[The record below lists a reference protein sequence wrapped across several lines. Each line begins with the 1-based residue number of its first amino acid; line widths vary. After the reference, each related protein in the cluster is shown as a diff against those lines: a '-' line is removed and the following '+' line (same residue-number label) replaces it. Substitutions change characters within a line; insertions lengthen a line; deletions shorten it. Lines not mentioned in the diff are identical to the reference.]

1 MKRIT
6 LSMLAV
12 AAAMLAPGQPA
23 MAASCNGNGHQIVLS
38 NGSATPGAGATSTSI
53 RFSVRYAD
61 TAGCAPSRVVVV
73 VQGVGTYPLN
83 GSGSDYT
90 GGATFSRALSLPAG
104 SHAYSFQAT
113 SGKKAGAL
121 SSVSPSKV
129 TITAPTPRPTPRAT
143 PRPTPRPAPP
153 PPPTPKPAAPA
164 PPAPPPPTP
173 TAAPTASPTASPTAG
188 AASSPPDRSPIAPAV
203 VAPSPT
209 AIDGWWLA
217 MQDHAPLGR
226 PGSDR
231 PRTPGAALEF
241 VPELQPTLDDLA
253 PFGILA
259 SFGLTTVGGLAFF
272 FILLRTRRGNTLGV
286 SATHDRADP
295 ARDGRRGCRTGHDTR
310 ANDAGAS
317 AGLRKRRSI
326 APRVSPLPPMRE
338 LIPPIDYDLL
348 RDPDER
354 AGPEAGEADIPRWLR
369 PSVRAGRFG
378 EEPTRRRDWGD

>member
-6 LSMLAV
+6 ICMLAV
-12 AAAMLAPGQPA
+12 AAAMLASGQPA

-38 NGSATPGAGATSTSI
+38 NGSASPGAGTTSTAI

-61 TAGCAPSRVVVV
+61 TDGCAPSRVVVV
-73 VQGVGTYPLN
+73 VQGVGTYPLS

-90 GGATFSRALSLPAG
+90 AGVTFSRTLSLPAG
-104 SHAYSFQAT
+104 SHAYSFKAT
-113 SGKKAGAL
+113 SGKKAAAL

-129 TITAPTPRPTPRAT
+129 TITAPTPRPTPAQRQ
-143 PRPTPRPAPP
+143 PPHRHRRRRPPSQPQQHHRAPP
-153 PPPTPKPAAPA
+153 PPA
-164 PPAPPPPTP
+164 P
-173 TAAPTASPTASPTAG
+173 TAAPTARPTASPTAD
-188 AASSPPDRSPIAPAV
+188 ATSSQPDRSPIAPAV

-217 MQDHAPLGR
+217 MRDHAPPGR

-272 FILLRTRRGNTLGV
+272 FILLRTRRGNTMASAPLMTAAIQPATAGAAAAPALTHAPTTPAPRPGLGRRRWRAPGLAT
-286 SATHDRADP
+286 SADERADP
-295 ARDGRRGCRTGHDTR
+295 ADR
-310 ANDAGAS
+310 
-317 AGLRKRRSI
+317 LRP
-326 APRVSPLPPMRE
+326 APRSGRASRSGSGRGRHPAVATT
-338 LIPPIDYDLL
+338 
-348 RDPDER
+348 ER
-354 AGPEAGEADIPRWLR
+354 AGWALRRGADTAPRL
-369 PSVRAGRFG
+369 G
-378 EEPTRRRDWGD
+378 

>member
-12 AAAMLAPGQPA
+12 AAAMLASGQPA

-38 NGSATPGAGATSTSI
+38 NGSATPGAGTTSTSI

-90 GGATFSRALSLPAG
+90 GGATFSRTLSLPAG
-104 SHAYSFQAT
+104 SHAYSFKAT

-153 PPPTPKPAAPA
+153 PPPRSTPKPAAPA

-173 TAAPTASPTASPTAG
+173 TAAPTARPTASPTAG

-272 FILLRTRRGNTLGV
+272 FILLRTRRGNTLA
-286 SATHDRADP
+286 SAPLMTAPIQPATAGAVAAPAMTHAPTMPAPRPDSANGSDRAPGLATSADARADP
-295 ARDGRRGCRTGHDTR
+295 ADR
-310 ANDAGAS
+310 
-317 AGLRKRRSI
+317 L
-326 APRVSPLPPMRE
+326 
-338 LIPPIDYDLL
+338 
-348 RDPDER
+348 
-354 AGPEAGEADIPRWLR
+354 
-369 PSVRAGRFG
+369 
-378 EEPTRRRDWGD
+378 

>member
-12 AAAMLAPGQPA
+12 AAAMLATGQPVV
-23 MAASCNGNGHQIVLS
+23 AASCNGNGHQIVLS
-38 NGSATPGAGATSTSI
+38 NGSATPGAGTTSTSI

-104 SHAYSFQAT
+104 SHAFSFKAT

-129 TITAPTPRPTPRAT
+129 TITAPTPRQTPRAT

-153 PPPTPKPAAPA
+153 PPPSTPKPAAPA

-173 TAAPTASPTASPTAG
+173 TAAPTARPTASPTAS

-217 MQDHAPLGR
+217 MQDHAPLRR
-226 PGSDR
+226 PGGDR
-231 PRTPGAALEF
+231 QRRPEAALEF

-253 PFGILA
+253 PLGILA
-259 SFGLTTVGGLAFF
+259 SFGLTTVGGLTLF
-272 FILLRTRRGNTLGV
+272 FILLRTRRGNTLA
-286 SATHDRADP
+286 SAPLMTAPIRP
-295 ARDGRRGCRTGHDTR
+295 AR
-310 ANDAGAS
+310 AGAV
-317 AGLRKRRSI
+317 AAPAMTHAPTVPVLRPNSGNGAI